1 MISTNEMRE
10 TIRVFSL
17 VENVRRVGIGPFRAL
32 RPPSSSYWI
41 PRFCEKKR
49 NVFKN
54 QKLVPSLLIGF
65 PIFFLGGGGG
75 RYPKRPLQSGA
86 PPDYG
91 GNYPKFGK
99 HRIVI

>member
-65 PIFFLGGGGG
+65 PIFFRGGGGVTQNG
-75 RYPKRPLQSGA
+75 HSKVELPQIMGVITPSL
-86 PPDYG
+86 
-91 GNYPKFGK
+91 GNTG
-99 HRIVI
+99 